1 MVRWSH
7 GRLVGG
13 ARAAP
18 VADALDETADRGGRD
33 FEPVAGPRQQVG
45 PVAQRL
51 AGGGGEL
58 ARERRRGA
66 EDRAVGGALA
76 AEALRELAQRVVV
89 RMLDAGRGAV
99 EDADRVMLAAGVA
112 PRPLHVLGV
121 ADRLVERCLE
131 EQCAAGRGARE
142 REEEAP
148 GGLHAPVAE
157 RTLRVLAHER
167 RRVRARQLV
176 REAERGAVRLLP
188 ERADE
193 LREPVVADR
202 DGVGVVEHD
211 DLAAGVADE
220 RVERAAR
227 TVLARGA
234 LEEADGEAR
243 GDFARAVRRVVV
255 AHHDLEREIR
265 LLREHPL
272 ERAPNQRLVVPCAHE
287 DADQRLLFAVPFH
300 VAEFYH
306 TDAPNLNPAA
316 LRSVSTTRSRAGRLR
331 REPVLVEWTAWKRGR
346 NGSRCGRPRAGEA
359 PKPRCAAACRTPDAR
374 VD

>member
-1 MVRWSH
+1 MRH
-7 GRLVGG
+7 
-13 ARAAP
+13 
-18 VADALDETADRGGRD
+18 ALDEPPHGRGGQLS
-33 FEPVAGPRQQVG
+33 PVARARQEIG

-99 EDADRVMLAAGVA
+99 EDAHRIALAAGVA

-121 ADRLVERCLE
+121 ADRLVEGRLE
-131 EQCAAGRGARE
+131 EQRAAGRGARE

-157 RTLRVLAHER
+157 RALRVLANER

-188 ERADE
+188 ERTDE

-202 DGVGVVEHD
+202 DGVGIVEHD

-227 TVLARGA
+227 AVFARGA
-234 LEEADGEAR
+234 LEEADGEAL
-243 GDFARAVRRVVV
+243 GDLARAVGRGIV
-255 AHHDLEREIR
+255 AHHDLEREVR
-265 LLREHPL
+265 LLAEHAR
-272 ERAPNQRLVVPCAHE
+272 ERAPDQRLVVPRAHE
-287 DADQRLLFAVPFH
+287 HADQRLSLAVPFH
-300 VAEFYH
+300 TAEFYH
-306 TDAPNLNPAA
+306 TAAQNLNPSTLRSGLAAA
-316 LRSVSTTRSRAGRLR
+316 LCAGWLR
-331 REPVLVEWTAWKRGR
+331 QEPVLVEWTAWNAEGTEAVAADHAPVKRRNRGAPPLVGR
-346 NGSRCGRPRAGEA
+346 RMRG
-359 PKPRCAAACRTPDAR
+359 
-374 VD
+374 

>member
-1 MVRWSH
+1 
-7 GRLVGG
+7 
-13 ARAAP
+13 
-18 VADALDETADRGGRD
+18 
-33 FEPVAGPRQQVG
+33 
-45 PVAQRL
+45 
-51 AGGGGEL
+51 
-58 ARERRRGA
+58 
-66 EDRAVGGALA
+66 
-76 AEALRELAQRVVV
+76 
-89 RMLDAGRGAV
+89 MLDAGRGPV
-99 EDADRVMLAAGVA
+99 ENAHRVALAAGVA

-121 ADRLVERCLE
+121 ADRLVEGRLE
-131 EQCAAGRGARE
+131 EQRAAGRGARE

-148 GGLHAPVAE
+148 RGLHAPVAE
-157 RTLRVLAHER
+157 RALRVLAHER

-202 DGVGVVEHD
+202 DGVGIVEHD
-211 DLAAGVADE
+211 DLAAGVANE

-227 TVLARGA
+227 AVFARGA
-234 LEEADGEAR
+234 LEEADGEAP
-243 GDFARAVRRVVV
+243 GDLARAVGRGVV
-255 AHHDLEREIR
+255 AHHDLEREV
-265 LLREHPL
+265 LLLGEHAR
-272 ERAPNQRLVVPCAHE
+272 ERAPDQRLVVPRPHE
-287 DADQRLLFAVPFH
+287 HADQRLPLAVPFH
-300 VAEFYH
+300 AAEFYH